1 MFFENCSSVMLF
13 SSGFFLINLGNKK
26 KYVSFKAMT
35 LALQYLNIVL
45 KIKFYAFSATLLLLF
60 YVALVSQNRYGRKEV
75 LK

>member
-1 MFFENCSSVMLF
+1 MLF
-13 SSGFFLINLGNKK
+13 SSGFFLIDLGNNKK

-45 KIKFYAFSATLLLLF
+45 KIKFYTFSATLLLLL